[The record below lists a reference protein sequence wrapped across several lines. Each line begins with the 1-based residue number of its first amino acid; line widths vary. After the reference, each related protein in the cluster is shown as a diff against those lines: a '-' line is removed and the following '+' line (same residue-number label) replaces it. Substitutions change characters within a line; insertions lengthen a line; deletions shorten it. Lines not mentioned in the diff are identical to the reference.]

1 MVVKHEREEI
11 EMQRDANIVK
21 MGEFNKKMNES

>member
-11 EMQRDANIVK
+11 EESRDKITVK
-21 MGEFNKKMNES
+21 MGEFNKRINES